1 MAINLPILSSLN
13 TTGFDKAKKEFQ
25 ALTSRSDKA
34 AFLLKKSVVPAT
46 GAITALAGGLALAA
60 KAAIEDEKST
70 KLLEAQLRATLGP
83 NQALADSV
91 GNFIDQTQLASGV
104 ADDQLRPALAG
115 LVRFTGDATKAQDLL
130 TLSLDA
136 SIATGKDLSSVSTA
150 IGKAYDGNFTA
161 LKKLGIPLDE
171 NIIKSKDFAEVQ
183 KALSAQFGGAAA
195 ANALTFSGRLAIMK
209 IRFDELVESVGYRVL
224 PVLDKALNYVEDLAK
239 ASDERGLGGVL
250 MKLAYDFSRLTN
262 PITNFT
268 AALAQNTREAEGF
281 GAKAQQAAFNALNW
295 GGSLVNLAG
304 SLFGVEKLIPNLNTE
319 IDTLNR
325 SFAEAYNRTKLY
337 SQVVLQLDSDRKRAA
352 YQAAVSAQTEKDLA
366 KSIGAGTGINKAAEA
381 QAKKTAAALKR
392 QEEAARKLKEAF
404 DEAVQV
410 VRDKFSPALMK
421 ANEQLTAATDTY
433 NEFYNSTREVVSG
446 LFNITDAFES
456 AADSEGAETF
466 FGNLEKQAKKAG
478 ELSKGIEDL
487 IKAGLDDPELL
498 RSILA
503 AGGDTGLEIIK
514 SILAGGKESID
525 RLAGLSK
532 TVGDAATKIA
542 TLTADKWFKSGVTQ
556 AENLVKGVQS
566 VIDSTEFEL
575 KFVTT
580 IEGAQAAGATFE
592 QNLQTVT
599 GGGTIATPSNPF
611 GGVLGSIN
619 ATPNTIYQNNPG
631 AVSSQSVNIN
641 VNGGDPNAVVS
652 ALRTYMRTNGSVP
665 IKVSNN
671 Y

>member
-13 TTGFDKAKKEFQ
+13 TTGFDKAKKEF
-25 ALTSRSDKA
+25 ASLSKTSDKA

-46 GAITALAGGLALAA
+46 AAVTALAGGLAMAA

-83 NQALADSV
+83 NQALADSI
-91 GNFIDQTQLASGV
+91 GNFVDQTQLASGV
-104 ADDQLRPALAG
+104 ADDELRPALAG

-183 KALSAQFGGAAA
+183 KALTAQFGGAAA
-195 ANALTFSGRLAIMK
+195 ANALTFSGRLAILK

-325 SFAEAYNRTKLY
+325 NFAEAYNRTKLY
-337 SQVVLQLDSDRKRAA
+337 SQVVLQLDSDRKRAN
-352 YQAAVSAQTEKDLA
+352 YQAAVAAQNEKELA
-366 KSIGAGTGINKAAEA
+366 KTIGTSTGVNKAAEA
-381 QAKKTAAALKR
+381 QAKKTAAALAR
-392 QEEAARKLKEAF
+392 QAEAAQKLKEAF
-404 DEAVQV
+404 DEAVETIKDQ
-410 VRDKFSPALMK
+410 FSPALLK
-421 ANEQLTAATDTY
+421 ANDALTKAQDTY
-433 NEFYNSTREVVSG
+433 NDFYNSTRDVVSG
-446 LFNITDAFES
+446 LFDIGKAFTD

-466 FGNLEKQAKKAG
+466 FGNLQKQADKAG

-487 IKAGLDDPELL
+487 IAAGLDDPELL
-498 RSILA
+498 RSILE

-514 SILAGGKESID
+514 SILAGGKASID

-532 TVGDAATKIA
+532 TVGDAAARIA
-542 TLTADKWFKSGVTQ
+542 TLTADKWFQSGVDQ
-556 AENLVKGVQS
+556 ATKIVEGIQS
-566 VIDSTEFEL
+566 VIADTTFQLQFATNVEQVQGIGAEF
-575 KFVTT
+575 
-580 IEGAQAAGATFE
+580 AT
-592 QNLQTVT
+592 NVGTVI
-599 GGGTIATPSNPF
+599 GGGTAPAPVQNPF
-611 GGVLGSIN
+611 GGILGSIN
-619 ATPNTIYQNNPG
+619 TSSIMAPAANT
-631 AVSSQSVNIN
+631 VSTSSVNIN
-641 VNGGDPNAVVS
+641 VNGGDPQAVVN
-652 ALRTYMRTNGSVP
+652 ALRTYMRQNGSVP
-665 IKVSNN
+665 IRVSNI

>member
-1 MAINLPILSSLN
+1 M
-13 TTGFDKAKKEFQ
+13 
-25 ALTSRSDKA
+25 
-34 AFLLKKSVVPAT
+34 
-46 GAITALAGGLALAA
+46 
-60 KAAIEDEKST
+60 
-70 KLLEAQLRATLGP
+70 
-83 NQALADSV
+83 
-91 GNFIDQTQLASGV
+91 

-171 NIIKSKDFAEVQ
+171 NIIKSKDFAEAQ
-183 KALSAQFGGAAA
+183 KALTAQFGGAAA
-195 ANALTFSGRLAIMK
+195 ANALTFSGRLAILK

-433 NEFYNSTREVVSG
+433 NEFYNSTRDVVSG
-446 LFNITDAFES
+446 LFNVTDAFQS

-542 TLTADKWFKSGVTQ
+542 TITADKWFKSGVTQ

-566 VIDSTEFEL
+566 VIDATEFEL

-599 GGGTIATPSNPF
+599 GGGTITPVTNPF

-619 ATPNTIYQNNPG
+619 TSSNVSPIMQGG
-631 AVSSQSVNIN
+631 AVSSQSININ

-652 ALRTYMRTNGSVP
+652 ALRTYMRQNGSVP
-665 IKVSNN
+665 IKTSNN

>member
-13 TTGFDKAKKEFQ
+13 TTGFDKAKKEF
-25 ALTSRSDKA
+25 ASLSKTSDKA

-46 GAITALAGGLALAA
+46 AAVTALAGGLAMAA

-83 NQALADSV
+83 NQALADSI
-91 GNFIDQTQLASGV
+91 GNFVDQTQLASGV
-104 ADDQLRPALAG
+104 ADDELRPALAG

-171 NIIKSKDFAEVQ
+171 SIIKSKDFAEAQ
-183 KALSAQFGGAAA
+183 KALTAQFGGAAA
-195 ANALTFSGRLAIMK
+195 ANALTFSGRLAILK

-325 SFAEAYNRTKLY
+325 NFAEAYNRTKLY
-337 SQVVLQLDSDRKRAA
+337 SQVILQLDSDRKRAN
-352 YQAAVSAQTEKDLA
+352 YQAAVATQTEKELA
-366 KSIGAGTGINKAAEA
+366 KTVGTSTGVNKAAEA
-381 QAKKTAAALKR
+381 QAKKTAAALAR
-392 QEEAARKLKEAF
+392 QAEAARKLEAAL
-404 DEAVQV
+404 DEAVQTV
-410 VRDKFSPALMK
+410 KDKFSPALLK
-421 ANEQLTAATDTY
+421 ANDALTKAQDTY
-433 NEFYNSTREVVSG
+433 NDFYNSTRDVVSG
-446 LFNITDAFES
+446 LFDVGKAFTDAAE
-456 AADSEGAETF
+456 SEGAETF
-466 FGNLEKQAKKAG
+466 FGNLQKQAEKAG

-498 RSILA
+498 RQILA

-542 TLTADKWFKSGVTQ
+542 TLTAGKWFKSGVDQ
-556 AENLVKGVQS
+556 ATKIVEGINS
-566 VIDSTEFEL
+566 VISATEFEL

-580 IEGAQAAGATFE
+580 VEGAQAAGATFE
-592 QNLQTVT
+592 QNVATVV
-599 GGGTIATPSNPF
+599 GGGTPETPSNPF
-611 GGVLGSIN
+611 GGILGSIN
-619 ATPNTIYQNNPG
+619 ATPNTIYQGNAG

-652 ALRTYMRTNGSVP
+652 ALRSYMRTNGSVP
-665 IKVSNN
+665 IKISNA

>member
-1 MAINLPILSSLN
+1 M
-13 TTGFDKAKKEFQ
+13 
-25 ALTSRSDKA
+25 
-34 AFLLKKSVVPAT
+34 
-46 GAITALAGGLALAA
+46 AA

-83 NQALADSV
+83 NQALADSI
-91 GNFIDQTQLASGV
+91 GNFVDQTQLASGV
-104 ADDQLRPALAG
+104 ADDELRPALAG

-171 NIIKSKDFAEVQ
+171 SIIKSKDFAEAQ
-183 KALSAQFGGAAA
+183 KALTAQFGGAAA
-195 ANALTFSGRLAIMK
+195 ANALTFSGRLAILK

-325 SFAEAYNRTKLY
+325 NFAEAYNRTKLY
-337 SQVVLQLDSDRKRAA
+337 SQVILQLDSDRKRAN
-352 YQAAVSAQTEKDLA
+352 YQAAVATQTEKELA
-366 KSIGAGTGINKAAEA
+366 KTVGTSTGVNKAAEA
-381 QAKKTAAALKR
+381 QAKKTAAALAR
-392 QEEAARKLKEAF
+392 QAEAAQKLKEAF
-404 DEAVQV
+404 DEAVETIKDQ
-410 VRDKFSPALMK
+410 FSPALLK
-421 ANEQLTAATDTY
+421 ANDALTKAQDTY
-433 NEFYNSTREVVSG
+433 NDFYNSTRDVVSG
-446 LFNITDAFES
+446 LFDVGKAFTDAAE
-456 AADSEGAETF
+456 SEGAETF
-466 FGNLEKQAKKAG
+466 FGNLQKQAEKAG

-487 IKAGLDDPELL
+487 IAAGLDDPELL
-498 RSILA
+498 RSILE

-514 SILAGGKESID
+514 SILAGGKASID

-532 TVGDAATKIA
+532 TVGDAAARIA
-542 TLTADKWFKSGVTQ
+542 TLTADKWFQSGVDQ
-556 AENLVKGVQS
+556 ATKIVEGIQSIIANTTFQLQFATNVEQVQGIGADFATS
-566 VIDSTEFEL
+566 V
-575 KFVTT
+575 
-580 IEGAQAAGATFE
+580 G
-592 QNLQTVT
+592 TVI
-599 GGGTIATPSNPF
+599 GGGTAPAPVQNPF
-611 GGVLGSIN
+611 GGILGSIN
-619 ATPNTIYQNNPG
+619 TSSIMAPAANT
-631 AVSSQSVNIN
+631 VSTSSVNIN

-652 ALRTYMRTNGSVP
+652 ALRSYMRQNGSVP
-665 IKVSNN
+665 IKISNA